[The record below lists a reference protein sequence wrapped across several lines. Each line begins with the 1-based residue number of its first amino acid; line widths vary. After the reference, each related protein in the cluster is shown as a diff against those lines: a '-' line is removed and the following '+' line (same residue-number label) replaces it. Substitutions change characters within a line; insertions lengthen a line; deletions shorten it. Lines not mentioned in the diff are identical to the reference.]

1 VDGEGFAVFTAL
13 QRQGVPS
20 RLVYFE
26 NENHWVLNPAN
37 SLKWHREGKAIIMIL
52 GDRQIKVKTLQL
64 TPFDLRIVIGWLDR
78 YTKNHQEE

>member
-52 GDRQIKVKTLQL
+52 ADRLKKKVKTLQL
-64 TPFDLRIVIGWLDR
+64 TLLVS
-78 YTKNHQEE
+78 H